1 MRLSKAITVLAYALF
16 FAAAA
21 FAGQRT
27 ANAYKTHK
35 LTTNS
40 VMISC
45 NDEREPKVSHWENT
59 TLIIVS
65 CQTPAQEKL
74 DRELDRELKVSPQ
87 R

>member
-1 MRLSKAITVLAYALF
+1 MLSKTITVLGYLLF
-16 FAAAA
+16 VASAA
-21 FAGQRT
+21 FAGQRA

-59 TLIIVS
+59 TLIIVT
-65 CQTPAQEKL
+65 CQTTSRLEKDLDRQFPAQ
-74 DRELDRELKVSPQ
+74 PQ
-87 R
+87 